1 MTHMN
6 AGIREAMIEKALVT
20 SGINERRLV
29 LTQDRANF
37 AEKVRQVL
45 LGLGDVTDA
54 ILDERKALIEKW
66 NNHEYNIQYIN
77 LYGSSKQSHL
87 DVNLNG
93 MAVDLCFNG
102 ASARNGDTPLGKSA
116 EFKRWVSYSRK
127 NIADAALAD
136 EFMSLEKRAED
147 LKGEEQTLR
156 ATLTA
161 ATKRFRTIEKMKE
174 EWPASAEL
182 LPDDLPVVQ
191 TGTGV
196 ALAVDDL
203 NAICGIPKDKA

>member
-6 AGIREAMIEKALVT
+6 AAIREAMIEKALVT

-45 LGLGDVTDA
+45 LGLGEVTDA
-54 ILDERKALIEKW
+54 ILDERAALVDSW
-66 NNHEYNIQYIN
+66 NAHQYNIQYFN
-77 LYGSSKQSHL
+77 LRSSKQSYL

-116 EFKRWVSYSRK
+116 EFRRWVSYSRK
-127 NIADAALAD
+127 NIADPALAD
-136 EFMSLEKRAED
+136 EFMSLEKRGEV
-147 LKGEEQTLR
+147 LNGEEQTLR
-156 ATLTA
+156 STLTA

-191 TGTGV
+191 AGTGV

>member
-6 AGIREAMIEKALVT
+6 AAIREAMIEKALVT

-54 ILDERKALIEKW
+54 MLDERAALVASW
-66 NNHEYNIQYIN
+66 NAHEYNIQYFN
-77 LYGSSKQSHL
+77 LYSSKDSYL

-93 MAVDLCFNG
+93 MAIDLCFNG
-102 ASARNGDTPLGKSA
+102 ASHRHGDTPLGKSA
-116 EFKRWVSYSRK
+116 EFRRWVSYSRK
-127 NIADAALAD
+127 DIADPALAD
-136 EFMSLEKRAED
+136 EFMSLEKRGED

-156 ATLTA
+156 STLTA
-161 ATKRFRTIEKMKE
+161 ATKRFRTVEKMKE

-191 TGTGV
+191 AGTGV

>member
-6 AGIREAMIEKALVT
+6 AAIREAMIEKALVT

-54 ILDERKALIEKW
+54 ILDERAALVASW
-66 NNHEYNIQYIN
+66 NAHEYNIQYFN
-77 LYGSSKQSHL
+77 LYSSKGSYL

-93 MAVDLCFNG
+93 MAIDLCFNG
-102 ASARNGDTPLGKSA
+102 ARSRYDDSALGKSA
-116 EFKRWVSYSRK
+116 EFIRWVSYSRK
-127 NIADAALAD
+127 DIADPALAD
-136 EFMSLEKRAED
+136 EFMALEKRAED

-161 ATKRFRTIEKMKE
+161 ATKRFRTVEKMKE